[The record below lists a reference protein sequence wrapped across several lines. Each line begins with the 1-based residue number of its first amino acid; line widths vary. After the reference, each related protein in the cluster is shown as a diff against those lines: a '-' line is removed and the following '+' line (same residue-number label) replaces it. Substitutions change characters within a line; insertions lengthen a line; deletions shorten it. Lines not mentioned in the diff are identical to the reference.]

1 MAYFTQEEFSQLL
14 WWLEVIIKAPHEEF
28 IDRYIELE
36 DIVPM
41 AILDRALSQLNP
53 VIKSRFDKLTD
64 FTLRGENADN
74 N

>member
-1 MAYFTQEEFSQLL
+1 MASYFTQEEFKQLL
-14 WWLEVIIKAPHEEF
+14 WWLEVIVNAPQEEF

-36 DIVPM
+36 GIVPP

-64 FTLRGENADN
+64 FALKKNDD
-74 N
+74 